1 LKKYL
6 KESFSW
12 EKDIFKRC
20 SPHKMV
26 PVAKT
31 LLEFKGEEIFLQES
45 MMIMVNNIGGA
56 TLSAAVVAE
65 KSLEPKK
72 IAAPSES
79 TNADMSASV
88 AAYLSLPGFNAPSP
102 LQTDTSN
109 AVSAADRASAVVKA
123 VAESDDDSLKLA
135 LKQFDDGL
143 KKLAERPETQIY
155 QARIGASATDA
166 DPEVPTLRLP
176 GVSEDGLLGAV
187 SKEEFAADTN
197 KDGKISEDER
207 RRYQLPITY
216 RVTGHAA
223 DAAVDGPSAFS
234 LTEVNRAYGVVATA
248 ELV

>member
-1 LKKYL
+1 M
-6 KESFSW
+6 S
-12 EKDIFKRC
+12 
-20 SPHKMV
+20 
-26 PVAKT
+26 
-31 LLEFKGEEIFLQES
+31 
-45 MMIMVNNIGGA
+45 MVNNIGGA

-72 IAAPSES
+72 VAAPSES
-79 TNADMSASV
+79 AGADMSAKV

-102 LQTDTSN
+102 LQTDTDN
-109 AVSAADRASAVVKA
+109 GVSAVDRASAVVKA

-143 KKLAERPETQIY
+143 KKLAERPETQFFN
-155 QARIGASATDA
+155 ARIGAGAT
-166 DPEVPTLRLP
+166 ETELELPTLRLP
-176 GVSEDGLLGAV
+176 GVGEDGLLGAV
-187 SKEEFAADTN
+187 SKEKFAADIN

-223 DAAVDGPSAFS
+223 DALTDGPSMFS
-234 LTEVNRAYGVVATA
+234 LTEANRAYGVVATA

>member
-1 LKKYL
+1 
-6 KESFSW
+6 
-12 EKDIFKRC
+12 
-20 SPHKMV
+20 
-26 PVAKT
+26 
-31 LLEFKGEEIFLQES
+31 
-45 MMIMVNNIGGA
+45 MIMVNNIGGA

-102 LQTDTSN
+102 LHTDTSN
-109 AVSAADRASAVVKA
+109 AVSAADRASAGVQA

-143 KKLAERPETQIY
+143 KKLAERPETQIF
-155 QARIGASATDA
+155 QALIGANGTEADA
-166 DPEVPTLRLP
+166 EVPTLRLP
-176 GVSEDGLLGAV
+176 GVGEDGLLGAV

-216 RVTGHAA
+216 RTTGHAA
-223 DAAVDGPSAFS
+223 EALTDGPSAFS

>member
-1 LKKYL
+1 
-6 KESFSW
+6 
-12 EKDIFKRC
+12 
-20 SPHKMV
+20 
-26 PVAKT
+26 
-31 LLEFKGEEIFLQES
+31 
-45 MMIMVNNIGGA
+45 MIMVNNIGGA

-65 KSLEPKK
+65 KSLESKK
-72 IAAPSES
+72 IATPNES

-88 AAYLSLPGFNAPSP
+88 AAYLSLPGFNGPSP

-123 VAESDDDSLKLA
+123 VAESDDDGLKLA

-143 KKLAERPETQIY
+143 KKLAERPETQIF
-155 QARIGASATDA
+155 QARIGTSADDA
-166 DPEVPTLRLP
+166 DAPAPLRLP
-176 GVSEDGLLGAV
+176 GVGEDGLLGAV

-216 RVTGHAA
+216 RVTEHAA
-223 DAAVDGPSAFS
+223 DALVDGPSAFS
-234 LTEVNRAYGVVATA
+234 LTEANRAYGVVATA